1 MPQTEPDEKPPTLKE
16 LKRRVRVYVQ
26 RPTEYGIAGCVC
38 GNADPDWSEFAGMLW
53 CPKCQKDFIP
63 EHGGIFDGPI
73 PVEISKLLG
82 IDLRRVNLE
91 TGEVEEY
98 A

>member
-1 MPQTEPDEKPPTLKE
+1 MPSDSEPTVEP
-16 LKRRVRVYVQ
+16 KRRVRVYVQ
-26 RPTEYGIAGCVC
+26 RPAQYEIAGCIC
-38 GNADPDWSEFAGMLW
+38 GNSDPDWSEFVGMLW

-73 PVEISKLLG
+73 PVEGCALLG
-82 IDLRRVNLE
+82 IDLRCVNLE
-91 TGEVEEY
+91 TGEVEDLDH